1 MNVSELAR
9 GAGLSPSGVRWY
21 EREGILP
28 RAPRRENGYRDYSD
42 RDASLL
48 RLITTLR
55 RLGLPAA
62 EAGTVARRCLDGSR
76 PDELAELLRLQEAAV
91 AERRRELAGI
101 ETELRDLRATLAS
114 TSAAL
119 PVAGPVRVLF
129 LCNANSGRSQMG
141 EALLGQ
147 LGGPGF
153 VAASAGVQPRPVSPF
168 AVRALDEHGIDWS
181 SARSKPLGALAER
194 EFDYVVNL
202 SESMREACATMPG
215 RHSTL
220 HWDLPDPGATEGPDD
235 VRLESYRRVRD
246 EIAAR
251 LRPFIELALR
261 TARPSAQAS
270 RPGG

>member
-9 GAGLSPSGVRWY
+9 CAGLSPSGVRWY

-28 RAPRRENGYRDYSD
+28 RAPRRGNGYREYGE
-42 RDASLL
+42 RDVSLL

-55 RLGLPAA
+55 RLGMPAA
-62 EAGTVARRCLDGSR
+62 EAGAMARRCLEGGD
-76 PDELAELLRLQEAAV
+76 PDDMARLLRLQEASV

-101 ETELRDLRATLAS
+101 EAELRDLRATLAS
-114 TSAAL
+114 TSTSK
-119 PVAGPVRVLF
+119 PVAGPIRVLF

-153 VAASAGVQPRPVSPF
+153 EPASAGANPRPVSPF
-168 AVRALDEHGIDWS
+168 AIEALAEHGIDWRG
-181 SARSKPLGALAER
+181 ARSKPLDELPVR
-194 EFDYVVNL
+194 QFDYVVNL
-202 SESMREACATMPG
+202 SESMREACASLPG

-220 HWDLPDPGATEGPDD
+220 HWDLPDPGATQGPGDL
-235 VRLESYRRVRD
+235 RLESYRRVRD
-246 EIAAR
+246 DIASR

-261 TARPSAQAS
+261 TAKAAAQPSLS
-270 RPGG
+270 GR

>member
-9 GAGLSPSGVRWY
+9 CAGLSPSGVRWY

-28 RAPRRENGYRDYSD
+28 RATRRENGYREYSE
-42 RDASLL
+42 RDVSLL

-62 EAGTVARRCLDGSR
+62 EAGALARRCLDGGD
-76 PDELAELLRLQEAAV
+76 PDDMAQLLRLQEASV

-101 ETELRDLRATLAS
+101 EAELRDLRATLAS
-114 TSAAL
+114 TSVPKAA
-119 PVAGPVRVLF
+119 PGPVRVLF

-147 LGGPGF
+147 LGGPEF
-153 VAASAGVQPRPVSPF
+153 APASAGANPRPVSPF
-168 AVRALDEHGIDWS
+168 AVEALAEHGIDWHA
-181 SARSKPLGALAER
+181 ARSKALDALPVR
-194 EFDYVVNL
+194 HFDYVVNL
-202 SESMREACATMPG
+202 SESMREACATLPG

-220 HWDLPDPGATEGPDD
+220 HWDLPDPGATTGPEEA
-235 VRLESYRRVRD
+235 RLDSYRRVRD
-246 EIAAR
+246 EIASR

-261 TARPSAQAS
+261 TAKTAAAPTPSG
-270 RPGG
+270 R

>member
-9 GAGLSPSGVRWY
+9 NAGLSPSGVRWY

-28 RAPRRENGYRDYSD
+28 RASRRKNGYREYGE
-42 RDASLL
+42 RDVSLL

-55 RLGLPAA
+55 RLGMPAA
-62 EAGTVARRCLDGSR
+62 EAGALARRCLEGGDPS
-76 PDELAELLRLQEAAV
+76 DMAELLRLQEASV

-101 ETELRDLRATLAS
+101 EAELRDLRATLAS
-114 TSAAL
+114 TSVAKNA
-119 PVAGPVRVLF
+119 AGPVRVLF

-153 VAASAGVQPRPVSPF
+153 EAASAGAQPRPVSPF
-168 AVRALDEHGIDWS
+168 AIKALAEHGIDWHA
-181 SARSKPLGALAER
+181 ARSKPLDAVRGD
-194 EFDYVVNL
+194 FDYVVNL
-202 SESMREACATMPG
+202 SDSMREACATLPG

-220 HWDLPDPGATEGPDD
+220 HWDLPDPGATPGPDEM
-235 VRLESYRRVRD
+235 RLESYRRIRD
-246 EIAAR
+246 EIASR

-261 TARPSAQAS
+261 TANASAQQS
-270 RPGG
+270 HLGG